1 MLRLTETRGS
11 RAWPAS
17 FQAARYARIW
27 AACCTW
33 KASPVSSF
41 LSVELCRFIPSFAAQ
56 IAVAFEPAPHQ
67 IRSRRPSEGG
77 SRRSNPGGFGN
88 IGRGLGGGEALT
100 AQQVEEDLRVTPPY
114 VGVALAL

>member
-11 RAWPAS
+11 RLWPTS
-17 FQAARYARIW
+17 FQEARYARIC

-67 IRSRRPSEGG
+67 ILSRRLSEYG
-77 SRRSNPGGFGN
+77 SRRSSPGGLGN
-88 IGRGLGGGEALT
+88 IGFGFGGAK
-100 AQQVEEDLRVTPPY
+100 ASPRKR
-114 VGVALAL
+114 A

>member
-17 FQAARYARIW
+17 FQAAREARVW
-27 AACCTW
+27 AACWTW

-41 LSVELCRFIPSFAAQ
+41 FRVELCRFIPSFAAQ

-67 IRSRRPSEGG
+67 ILSRRLSECG
-77 SRRSNPGGFGN
+77 SRRSRRGGLGN
-88 IGRGLGGGEALT
+88 IGFGFGRAKPSPRQE
-100 AQQVEEDLRVTPPY
+100 VKEHLRMTPPH
-114 VGVALAL
+114 VGIGLAL